1 MRSLSLKSL
10 LAASI
15 SFLPLASAQRLLQSQ
30 SLDPCQAN
38 SSITASLFDVIFT
51 PDNGTIQYDINANAS
66 ITGNVTLVLEVIA
79 YGFKAATINI
89 DPCAGSLSQN
99 FCPIAASGPIQL
111 QSTSP
116 VPADVSSRVP
126 GNRV

>member
-30 SLDPCQAN
+30 SLNPCQAN

-51 PDNGTIQYDINANAS
+51 PDNATIQYDINANAS

-79 YGFKAATINI
+79 YGFNAATINI
-89 DPCAGSLSQN
+89 DPCSGSLSQN
-99 FCPIAASGPIQL
+99 FCPIAANGPLQL

-116 VPADVSSRVP
+116 VPADVASQVP